1 MRDESSERAALIRAG
16 RTAFRPD
23 PSDRERVL
31 ESLTRALGP
40 GALVDG
46 SRPAK
51 LTRSVVPASSPVPA
65 WVLGGMGVLA
75 IGATVVA
82 VAHPWTRT
90 PSRAAVP
97 VARSLPTAES
107 APSAP
112 ITPPPKAGDRT
123 AERARAEGP
132 SSTPRPMARS
142 SIAPPPPDS
151 LQEEVLVL
159 SRAEQQLNS
168 GHADEA
174 LRTLAEH
181 ERRFPDGALAEE
193 RMAARVQSL
202 CALGRLVAAKAEL
215 AKFAQ
220 AFPLSPHLDR
230 ARRSCAFEA
239 R

>member
-1 MRDESSERAALIRAG
+1 MPDESSERAALIRAG

-31 ESLTRALGP
+31 ESLTRTLGP

-46 SRPAK
+46 PHHAK
-51 LTRSVVPASSPVPA
+51 FTKSVVPASSPVPA
-65 WVLGGMGVLA
+65 WVLGGLGVFA
-75 IGATVVA
+75 IGATVVS
-82 VAHPWTRT
+82 VAHPWTST
-90 PSRAAVP
+90 PSQAAVP
-97 VARSLPTAES
+97 VAPSLTTAEL

-112 ITPPPKAGDRT
+112 ITPPPNADRT
-123 AERARAEGP
+123 PARPRAEGP
-132 SSTPRPMARS
+132 STTPRPMARS
-142 SIAPPPPDS
+142 SIAPPPSDS
-151 LQEEVLVL
+151 LQEEVRVL
-159 SRAEQQLNS
+159 SKAEQQLNS

-202 CALGRLVAAKAEL
+202 CALGRLVAAKADL

-230 ARRSCAFEA
+230 ARRFCAFDA